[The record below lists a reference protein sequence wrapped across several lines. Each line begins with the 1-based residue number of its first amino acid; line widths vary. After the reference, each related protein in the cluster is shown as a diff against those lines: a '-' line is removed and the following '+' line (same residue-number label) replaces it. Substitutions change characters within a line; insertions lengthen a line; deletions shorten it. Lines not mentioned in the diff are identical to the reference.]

1 MKLNLKE
8 LVNNSIKGA
17 IVLGTVIL
25 TAYAEGMGSRTP
37 VTSKTLPFAS
47 SPDDMAIAELLKAA
61 KDYWSDSDKM
71 ATAQKIYEIATKP
84 DQSCY
89 TKTVAISALSQIR
102 DALWNSTSK
111 RTITDLIVGITQ

>member
-17 IVLGTVIL
+17 IVLGTVVL
-25 TAYAEGMGSRTP
+25 TAYAEGLGSRTQF
-37 VTSKTLPFAS
+37 TAKTLPYAS
-47 SPDDMAIAELLKAA
+47 SPDDMAISELLKAA
-61 KDYWSDSDKM
+61 KDYWADSDKM
-71 ATAQKIYEIATKP
+71 SAAQKIYEIATKP

-102 DALWNSTSK
+102 DTLWSGTSK

>member
-1 MKLNLKE
+1 MKFNLKE

-17 IVLGTVIL
+17 IVLGTIVL
-25 TAYAEGMGSRTP
+25 TAYAEGLGSRPTI
-37 VTSKTLPFAS
+37 TAKTMPFAL

-71 ATAQKIYEIATKP
+71 SAAQKIYEIATKF
-84 DQSCY
+84 DQSDY
-89 TKTVAISALSQIR
+89 TKTVAISALSQLR
-102 DALWNSTSK
+102 DTLWSGTSK